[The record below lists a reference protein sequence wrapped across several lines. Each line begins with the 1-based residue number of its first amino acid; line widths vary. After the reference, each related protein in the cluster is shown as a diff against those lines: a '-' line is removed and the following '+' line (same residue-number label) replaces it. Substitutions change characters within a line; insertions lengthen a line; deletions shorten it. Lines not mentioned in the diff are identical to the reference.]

1 VQTETAY
8 PLGGIPAIGILL
20 TVLALVSGAWLTW
33 GKTRTP

>member
-1 VQTETAY
+1 M
-8 PLGGIPAIGILL
+8 PAIGILL